1 MKKFTKP
8 ILVTLLAI
16 VMIVST
22 FGCFGNFALT
32 RRLYQWNS
40 SVGDKFINNLVFWV
54 LLWIPVYSVAT
65 TADFLVLNTIEFWT
79 GTNPMAMKAGDEV
92 IKYTQ
97 ADGNTYK
104 ITIKQNN
111 ITVEEVIGANVGQTL
126 ELKYNA
132 DNQSW
137 YLNDGVQNVKIATVD
152 GTKLNLIYP
161 SGNSLAVDIA
171 Q

>member
-8 ILVTLLAI
+8 ILVAVLSI
-16 VMIVST
+16 VLIVSM

-32 RRLYQWNS
+32 RKVYNWNA
-40 SVGDKFINNLVFWV
+40 SVGDKFVNNLVFWA
-54 LLWIPVYSVAT
+54 LLWIPVYSAAST
-65 TADFLVLNTIEFWT
+65 IDLLILNTIEFWT
-79 GTNPMAMKAGDEV
+79 GTNPMAMKANEEV

-111 ITVEEVIGANVGQTL
+111 IKVEEVIGANVGQTL
-126 ELKYNA
+126 ELKYNTE
-132 DNQSW
+132 NQSW

-152 GTKLNLIYP
+152 GSKLNLIYP
-161 SGNSLAVDIA
+161 SGNTLSVDLT